1 MFYLPVFCNNMT
13 TPQAQQLLKAGIK
26 ALKSGDRANARELLM
41 QAIKIDERNEQAWL
55 WLSGAVTSKEERR
68 TCLENVLS
76 LNPENQLARK
86 GLIKLGGNLD
96 QLDAIADDEVFVESD
111 EQKTAVRKELPP
123 LSPAAAVL
131 YPERRV
137 KEWEWQDPTPEHKKS
152 DVGYAP
158 ETKYDDVW
166 SREDEIC
173 AYCAA
178 QLTKEDQQCPQCKR
192 KVIVNRLRFK
202 TPSINWVIFWVLLF
216 GISLIS
222 LIQVF
227 VSIVLLGNILLAVF
241 NGFLIVVFASLGIG
255 AYFRQGWAYTASII
269 VLILMLA
276 VAIIQFLLPPA
287 ITSRLLTGF
296 DESIAGFISGASSG
310 ISGLIRTFQL
320 AAVAGALFLAIFLVP
335 SDFAREPVRQIAII
349 GRRMSTGPDFHT
361 TAKEAARVGM
371 WATAVLHWQRA
382 AAIEPTNLIYQR
394 YLGQAYAQ
402 LGFYQRSLD
411 VLQSARERAAHPDKQ
426 AQLEQLIQAT
436 KQKMESSS

>member
-1 MFYLPVFCNNMT
+1 MT

-26 ALKSGDRANARELLM
+26 ALKSGDRPNARKLLM
-41 QAIKIDERNEQAWL
+41 QVIKLDERNEQAWL
-55 WLSGAVTSKEERR
+55 WLSGAVTTNKERR
-68 TCLENVLS
+68 TCLQNALS
-76 LNPENQLARK
+76 INPDNQLARK
-86 GLIKLGGNLD
+86 GLIKLGGDLD
-96 QLDAIADDEVFVESD
+96 QIDAMVDDEVFVKSD
-111 EQKTAVRKELPP
+111 EQKTAVYKELPP

-131 YPERRV
+131 YPERQV

-152 DVGYAP
+152 DVGFAS

-178 QLTKEDQQCPQCKR
+178 KLTREDEQCPQCKR
-192 KVIVNRLRFK
+192 KVIANRLRYK
-202 TPSINWVIFWVLLF
+202 TPSSNWVIFWVLLF

-227 VSIVLLGNILLAVF
+227 VSIVFIGNILLAAF
-241 NGFLIVVFASLGIG
+241 NGFLIVVFASLGMG
-255 AYFRQGWAYTASII
+255 AYFRQGWAYSASII
-269 VLILMLA
+269 ILVLMLA
-276 VAIIQFLLPPA
+276 IAILQFLLPPT
-287 ITSRLLTGF
+287 ITDRLLAGF
-296 DESIAGFISGASSG
+296 DESIAGVISGVSTG
-310 ISGLIRTFQL
+310 ISGLIRTLQL
-320 AAVAGALFLAIFLVP
+320 TAVAGALIVAIFLVP

-411 VLQSARERAAHPDKQ
+411 VLQSARERATHPDKK
-426 AQLEQLIQAT
+426 AQLDQLMQKT
-436 KQKMESSS
+436 KQKIQSSL